1 MNVEGNDTDYHIM
14 NEGHGYMIKDKTF
27 EKKDPNLLQ
36 NTYFLFSKVS
46 KKHVLSVFQR
56 KGTEQVN
63 QYYKG

>member
-1 MNVEGNDTDYHIM
+1 M